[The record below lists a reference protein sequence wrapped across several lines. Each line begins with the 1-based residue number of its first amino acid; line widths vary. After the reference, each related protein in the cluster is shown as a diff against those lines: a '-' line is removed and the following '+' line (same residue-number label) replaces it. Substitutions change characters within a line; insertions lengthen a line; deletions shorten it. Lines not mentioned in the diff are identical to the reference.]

1 MYIAS
6 AKSLIIRD
14 EDNGGEIIG
23 AILNKDAWE
32 DEETR
37 LLADNTVYE
46 LIDCNHQHWQ
56 KLIEVGALP
65 TSKGIV
71 YH

>member
-1 MYIAS
+1 MYITS
-6 AKSLIIRD
+6 AKTLIVRD
-14 EDNGGEIIG
+14 ADNGGEIVG
-23 AILNKDAWE
+23 ALIAKDAWE
-32 DEETR
+32 DEEMR
-37 LLADNTVYE
+37 QADNSVYE

-56 KLIEVGALP
+56 KLIDAGALP